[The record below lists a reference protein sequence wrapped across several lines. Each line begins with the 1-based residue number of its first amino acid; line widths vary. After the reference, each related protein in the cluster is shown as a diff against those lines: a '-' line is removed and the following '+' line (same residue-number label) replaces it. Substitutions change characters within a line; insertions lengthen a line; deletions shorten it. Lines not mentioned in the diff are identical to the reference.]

1 MLLALLLAAPLP
13 AQLRDMLWINLSGD
27 WRMIDGDQPQFA
39 ALDFD
44 DARMKTARLPMGE
57 LIQEAPHWLRRR
69 VILPDGTDR
78 TRLALTV
85 GAIQDVYEV
94 YVNGRKIGASGN
106 FDSFEDARI
115 PKPRTFPFSVDGGE
129 PSIEIALRVKYTLH
143 MVPVWRLPDNG
154 PYVLSYRENAPLEAG
169 QMQADERWFRLS
181 PSLVFATLYL
191 AMGLLG
197 FVAWRSEP
205 GRRELFWFSMVGL
218 QGFAT
223 AFYVMTQ
230 LRGDFRPFS
239 SFGHAVFQEMLDLV
253 QSPLLGMVALSA
265 LGNRSRGWRIA
276 LWLGWGIMPLGLL
289 LHTGSNIW
297 ATLGNLW
304 DFVLIVVVVVRD
316 WWGLR
321 RERARREEHLLRLVL
336 LLPGLSNAEYW
347 ISVLLN
353 RTSANA
359 SYISQ
364 LGSYLISRDDL
375 FLLSLLLTILALLF
389 RRIGADRRDHQRLA
403 GELAAART
411 VQQTLLVK
419 PASGVDDIPIDVAY
433 EPARDVG
440 GDFYQ
445 VIPMADG
452 GLMLLVGD
460 VSGKGLNAAMLVSVV
475 IGASRRNTCVS
486 AGEMLV
492 GLNAS
497 LLGYTN
503 GGFVTCC
510 CARLKPGGELQ
521 LANAGHLAPYRNG
534 REVEVPAGLPLGL
547 IPDPCYEETQVQL
560 ASGDQV
566 TFLTDGVVEATNA
579 SGELFGFD
587 RTRDVSTKAAS
598 EIAEAAKAWGQ
609 NDDITVVTVRREG
622 CC

>member
-1 MLLALLLAAPLP
+1 
-13 AQLRDMLWINLSGD
+13 
-27 WRMIDGDQPQFA
+27 MIDGDQPQYA
-39 ALDFD
+39 APDFD
-44 DARMKTARLPMGE
+44 DARAKTLRLPSGE
-57 LIQEAPHWLRRR
+57 LIPEAPHWLRRL
-69 VILPDGTDR
+69 VVLPGGTDR

-115 PKPRTFPFSVDGGE
+115 PKPRTFVFSVDGRE

-154 PYVLSYRENAPLEAG
+154 PYVISYRENAPLDAG
-169 QMQADERWFRLS
+169 QMQTDQRWFRFS

-197 FVAWRSEP
+197 FVAWRSDP
-205 GRRELFWFSMVGL
+205 GRRELLWFSIMGL

-223 AFYVMTQ
+223 AFYIMAQ
-230 LRGDFRPFS
+230 LRGDFHPFS
-239 SFGHAVFQEMLDLV
+239 SFGHAVIQELLDLV
-253 QSPLLGMVALSA
+253 QTPLIGMVALAA
-265 LGNRSRGWRIA
+265 LGNRSRGWRVS
-276 LWLGWGIMPLGLL
+276 LWLGWGIMPLSQF
-289 LHTGSNIW
+289 LHLESN
-297 ATLGNLW
+297 TCL
-304 DFVLIVVVVVRD
+304 VLANFLAAVLMVVVVIRD
-316 WWGLR
+316 WWNLTR
-321 RERARREEHLLRLVL
+321 RRAMKEEHLLRFVL

-347 ISVLLN
+347 TSVLLN
-353 RTSANA
+353 RTSTNA
-359 SYISQ
+359 SYTSG
-364 LGSYLISRDDL
+364 LGPYLISRDDIC
-375 FLLSLLLTILALLF
+375 LLSLLLTMLALLF
-389 RRIGADRRDHQRLA
+389 RRIQADRRDHQRLA

-419 PASGVDDIPIDVAY
+419 PASSVDDSPIEVAY

-475 IGASRRNTCVS
+475 IGASRRNTRVS
-486 AGEMLV
+486 ASEMLA
-492 GLNAS
+492 GLNAA

-510 CARLKPGGELQ
+510 CACLEPGGRLK

-534 REVEVPAGLPLGL
+534 VEVEAPAGLPLGV
-547 IPDPCYEETQVQL
+547 IPDPSYEETSIQL
-560 ASGDQV
+560 ASGDRV
-566 TFLTDGVVEATNA
+566 TFLTDGVVEATNGK
-579 SGELFGFD
+579 GELFGFD
-587 RTRDVSTKAAS
+587 RTRDISTRPAN

-609 NDDITVVTVRREG
+609 NDDITVVTVGRNG
-622 CC
+622 CR